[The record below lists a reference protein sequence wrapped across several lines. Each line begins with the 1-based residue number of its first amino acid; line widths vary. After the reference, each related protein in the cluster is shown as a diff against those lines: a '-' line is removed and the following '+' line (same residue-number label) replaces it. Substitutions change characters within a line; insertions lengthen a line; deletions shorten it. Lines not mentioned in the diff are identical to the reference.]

1 MVLLLPDGEADSRRR
16 PSPLSY
22 AIQLPFARALAR
34 AGEGDGLA
42 VHVLRYRCRG
52 WNADDAQPAED
63 AAWAADEVQRRSG
76 TCPCAW
82 SATGWAGGL
91 RCGRPGTGR

>member
-1 MVLLLPDGEADSRRR
+1 MVLLLPDGEADSHRR
-16 PSPLSY
+16 PSALSY

-52 WNADDAQPAED
+52 WNADDAHPAED
-63 AAWAADEVQRRSG
+63 AAWAADEVQRLYG
-76 TCPCAW
+76 DVPVCLV
-82 SATGWAGGL
+82 GHGVGG
-91 RCGRPGTGR
+91 